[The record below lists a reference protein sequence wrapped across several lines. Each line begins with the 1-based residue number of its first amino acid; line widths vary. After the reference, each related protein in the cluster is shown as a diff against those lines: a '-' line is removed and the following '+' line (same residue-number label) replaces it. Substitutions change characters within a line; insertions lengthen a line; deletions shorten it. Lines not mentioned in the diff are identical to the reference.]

1 MIWRRSLP
9 MVLIAIGTCLLAGCF
24 YLPLPE
30 HPIRDPAQNKKDPLP
45 KDFRH
50 LLGDV
55 NSKLPIRPGLTRAQV
70 FSVLGKPNYGST
82 GDQLIYTMLAERAV
96 WVYPLCFFAAAPAQF
111 RGYALRLTFKDDI
124 LIRWDLAHTEE
135 DRNPIWMGSGSQA
148 QHEAVEK
155 LQSKGPS
162 RSAAL
167 PTTQP

>member
-1 MIWRRSLP
+1 MIWRRLLP
-9 MVLIAIGTCLLAGCF
+9 MLLTVLGICLLAGCF

-50 LLGDV
+50 ILGDV
-55 NSKLPIRPGLTRAQV
+55 NSKLPIRPGMARAQV
-70 FSVLGKPNYGST
+70 LSVLGKPNYRST
-82 GDQLIYTMLAERAV
+82 DNESIYIMLAERAV

-124 LIRWDLAHTEE
+124 LVRWDLAHAEE
-135 DRNPIWMGSGSQA
+135 NRDPIWMGYGSKA
-148 QHEAVEK
+148 PYEAAEK
-155 LQSKGPS
+155 LQTTGPA

>member
-1 MIWRRSLP
+1 MLWRRAIPIL
-9 MVLIAIGTCLLAGCF
+9 LIAIGVGLLTGCF

-30 HPIRDPAQNKKDPLP
+30 HPIRDPGKDKKEPLP

-50 LLGDV
+50 ILGDV
-55 NSKLPIRPGLTRAQV
+55 NSKSPIRPGLTRAQV
-70 FSVLGKPNYGST
+70 YSVLGKPNYRST
-82 GDQLIYTMLAERAV
+82 DNELIYIMLAERAV

-124 LIRWDLAHTEE
+124 LVRWELAHSEE
-135 DRNPIWMGSGSQA
+135 NRDPIWMGYGSKA
-148 QHEAVEK
+148 PYEAADN